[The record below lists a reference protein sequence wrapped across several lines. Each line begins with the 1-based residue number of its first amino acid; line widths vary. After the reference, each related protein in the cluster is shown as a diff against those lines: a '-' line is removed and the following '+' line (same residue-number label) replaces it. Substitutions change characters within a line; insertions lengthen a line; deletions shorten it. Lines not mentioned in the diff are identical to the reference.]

1 MPPPPISLVAIVGAT
16 CVGKTRLAVSLAHRL
31 HGEIINADSRQVYR
45 GMDIGT
51 AKPTPQERSLA
62 PHHLLDL
69 LQPDQNFDL
78 GSFLSLARDLIP
90 GIQARNQLP
99 MVVGGTGQYVWAL
112 LEGWAVPVVPPDPEF
127 RQAKLLEAQSKGGW
141 ALHRELEKID
151 PQRAAELDPRNLRR
165 VIRALEIHHTS
176 QLAPSQFRKRAPTS
190 VNALIIGLRLDREEL
205 YRRIDARVDGM
216 VTAGLVEEVQR
227 LADLGYRIGLGPLAS
242 PGYREV
248 GQYLAGEIS
257 LPEAVQRTKFQTH
270 RLARRQHGW
279 FRANDPRIR
288 WLEADDPL
296 LEERAGALIA
306 DFLSDGSPVL
316 Q

>member
-16 CVGKTRLAVSLAHRL
+16 GVGKTRLAVSLAHRL

-51 AKPTPQERSLA
+51 AKPTPEERSLA

-90 GIQARNQLP
+90 EIQARNQLP
-99 MVVGGTGQYVWAL
+99 MVVGGTGQYVWSL

-141 ALHRELEKID
+141 TLHQELEKID

-205 YRRIDARVDGM
+205 YRRIDARVDWM
-216 VTAGLVEEVQR
+216 VAAGLVEEVRR
-227 LADLGYRIGLGPLAS
+227 LAELGYRPGLGPLAS

-288 WLEADDPL
+288 WLEADDPQ

-306 DFLSDGSPVL
+306 NFLSDGSPVL